1 MLNQLLQRGIVL
13 SAITT
18 TAVGLGMYNPVQ
30 AQPAP
35 SIFENVSIG
44 ANFSPNPLTVR
55 GISGG
60 SVPGKEVAG
69 RSETANGLCV
79 GFVDQQPDH
88 TIVLKDFFKRLSL
101 QVQSPEDTNIIVRGP
116 GGTWCNDDSQ
126 GKNPGISGEWLAGTY
141 SVWVGSFDQTKAHP
155 YILRITENR

>member
-1 MLNQLLQRGIVL
+1 MSIKVLRGVVL
-13 SAITT
+13 SAIVT
-18 TAVGLGMYNPVQ
+18 TAIGLGIYHPVE

-35 SIFENVSIG
+35 PIFENVTIDT
-44 ANFSPNPLTVR
+44 NFSPNPLTVR

-60 SVPGKEVAG
+60 SVAGKEVAG
-69 RSETANGLCV
+69 RTETANGACT

-88 TIVLKDFFKRLSL
+88 TIVLKDFFKYLSL

-126 GKNPGISGEWLAGTY
+126 GKNPGIAGEWLAGTY
-141 SVWVGSFDQTKAHP
+141 NVWVGSFDQTKTNP
-155 YILRITENR
+155 YILRISDR